1 METTRGRGRGEE
13 WRLQGVRVEVRYDK
27 LLKCEGLRMCVYG

>member
-13 WRLQGVRVEVRYDK
+13 WRLQGVEVEVRSGDYK
-27 LLKCEGLRMCVYG
+27 R